1 LGSLPQIRPGDVE
14 LTTDIRRLVDQ
25 RPTYLTSSPTGF
37 PNPHVPE
44 RRFRYQLPHDAL
56 AELQKSLDAGEQH
69 RFYFPT
75 KTPGRWRH
83 HLGGCRLTFIEET

>member
-1 LGSLPQIRPGDVE
+1 MRTDAINWFASSELCRSLQDGGKTP
-14 LTTDIRRLVDQ
+14 LT
-25 RPTYLTSSPTGF
+25 TSSPTSF